1 MVISENSSN
10 MRISAP
16 QQSFFVLQI
25 QHKSNFWWQP
35 AGMETYIITAVALL
49 YQTKHDNLSKL
60 LKDDKLKQWFTPIRK
75 IDT

>member
-1 MVISENSSN
+1 MIISEN

-35 AGMETYIITAVALL
+35 AGMETYSIKGVALL
-49 YQTKHDNLSKL
+49 YQNEA
-60 LKDDKLKQWFTPIRK
+60 
-75 IDT
+75 